1 MAVSLVTAFAGKAHI
16 TSLDTARFNAG
27 VVGKGDYVF
36 AGVGDNKLKATMAS
50 SNKVHIASGNGMMQG
65 HHFVVDAAGVDLTVQ
80 TGTQGQKRND
90 LVVARY
96 TKNSST
102 GVEAVDLAVIKG
114 TPTTGTPADP
124 AYTKGD
130 ILNGTALTADMPLWR
145 IPLNGITVGAP
156 VQMFTEI
163 DSAKDA
169 WDSVSHGIDI
179 RLPDAASPTHKYEYI
194 HLTTWGKL
202 ATIQFYASCL
212 YAKPSGSVVQFAD
225 QRIPRPLG
233 DVAYCIGGSGAQF
246 FVPVSGGSVGLSTA
260 CEVGSADWIKL
271 VYITT

>member
-1 MAVSLVTAFAGKAHI
+1 MAVSLVTGFAGKAHI

-65 HHFVVDAAGVDLTVQ
+65 RHFVVDAAGVDLTVQ

-156 VQMFTEI
+156 VQMFTEV

-169 WDSVSHGIDI
+169 WDSVSQEVSDGVTAACSGPVVTVTAALSTVARRIAPWDAEVI
-179 RLPDAASPTHKYEYI
+179 ATLPEGYRPRCAVGAAC
-194 HLTTWGKL
+194 
-202 ATIQFYASCL
+202 YAESSTGTGPCSL
-212 YAKPSGSVVQFAD
+212 VIEPSGAVSVQSRGVDLTAGTF
-225 QRIPRPLG
+225 L
-233 DVAYCIGGSGAQF
+233 
-246 FVPVSGGSVGLSTA
+246 LSFCA
-260 CEVGSADWIKL
+260 SYGHQ
-271 VYITT
+271 